1 MPPEAEPA
9 DIQDERRRARRVR
22 MIADFT
28 CAVIMQ
34 SRMARSE
41 AEALIVAARA
51 RILELFPGR
60 EDTYELLYASRF
72 RRILDEFA
80 LPDLADQKGRVL
92 RFARRR
98 TP

>member
-1 MPPEAEPA
+1 MPGPEAAE
-9 DIQDERRRARRVR
+9 IQEERRRARHVR

-34 SRMARSE
+34 SRMVRSE
-41 AEALIVAARA
+41 AEGLVLAART

-60 EDTYELLYASRF
+60 EDTYELLYAPRF

-80 LPDLADQKGRVL
+80 VPDPVGQKRRVL
-92 RFARRR
+92 PFPRRP

>member
-1 MPPEAEPA
+1 MPPEPEA
-9 DIQDERRRARRVR
+9 DAIQDERRRARHVR
-22 MIADFT
+22 QIADFT

-41 AEALIVAARA
+41 ADGLVLAART

-60 EDTYELLYASRF
+60 EDTYELLYAPRF

-80 LPDLADQKGRVL
+80 VPDPPTLKGRL
-92 RFARRR
+92 LPFSTRR